1 MRVLG
6 IDIET
11 YSSID
16 LTKSG
21 VYAYSSAPDFKIL
34 LFAYAYDDE
43 EVKIYDPDTEG
54 LPPSV
59 LGDLTDPDVIK
70 TAYNAEFEIT
80 CIRKAF
86 GIELDPAQWRC
97 TMIQAAELGLPQSL
111 AQAAQ
116 VLGLP
121 AQKDKRGKKCIDF
134 FSKPARTCSRRKPLK
149 DAPLLPDDMRH
160 KPEDDPA
167 LWETFKVYC
176 KQDVEVERDIRK
188 RLEAFPI
195 ADSEQRL
202 WVLDKRIAA
211 RGCRID
217 RELAENAVR
226 FGERFTAE
234 KTAELKRLTGLDN
247 PNSVAQ
253 LKAWLTERTGQTFD
267 TLDKKAVGALLK
279 ETADPLVKEVLR
291 LRVEVAKTSTKKYG
305 AMLEC
310 TCPDD
315 GTNKFARARGFL
327 RFYGAA
333 RTGRWAGALVQVQN
347 LPQNHLPDLAEARE
361 LVKSG
366 DYELFEM
373 CYGSVQQVLSE
384 LIRTAFVPTVGCRF
398 IVSDFSAIEARVVA
412 YLAGEKWRLEVFGNG
427 GDIYCASASKMFGVP
442 VVKHGVNGHLRQ
454 KGKIAE
460 LALGYGGSVGALK
473 SMGALEM
480 GLSEDELQPLV
491 DSWRQSNPKIVQF
504 WREVESA
511 ATKAAEGCPQRVGR
525 FGFFR
530 KSGILFV
537 RLPSGRCI
545 AYVQPKITENRFGK
559 PSLTYMGLDQ
569 QTKAWTRLE
578 TFGGKLTE
586 NLVQAYARDCLAE
599 SMIRLEARG
608 YKIVFHVHDEVIID
622 APKGFGSAEEVA
634 AIMGEPIPWA
644 QGLPLRAEGYETEF
658 YRKD

>member
-34 LFAYAYDDE
+34 LFAYAYDDDDE

-70 TAYNAEFEIT
+70 TAFNAEFEIT
-80 CIRKAF
+80 CIQRAF

-111 AQAAQ
+111 AQVAQ

-121 AQKDKRGKKCIDF
+121 AQKDKRGRKCIDF
-134 FSKPARTCSRRKPLK
+134 FSKPCKRLK
-149 DAPLLPDDMRH
+149 DAPLLEDDMRH
-160 KPEDDPA
+160 KPEDDPE
-167 LWETFKVYC
+167 LWAAFREYC
-176 KQDVEVERDIRK
+176 KQDVEVERAIRR
-188 RLEAFPI
+188 RLADFPI
-195 ADSEQRL
+195 AESEQRL
-202 WVLDKRIAA
+202 WVLDKAIAA

-217 RELAENAVR
+217 EQLARNAVR

-234 KTAELKRLTGLDN
+234 KTAELVRLTGLDN
-247 PNSVAQ
+247 PNSVSQ

-267 TLDKKAVGALLK
+267 SLDKKAVKAILK
-279 ETADPLVKEVLR
+279 DSTDPLVKEVLR
-291 LRVEVAKTSTKKYG
+291 LRAEVAKTSTKKYG

-310 TCPDD
+310 TCPDE
-315 GTNKFARARGFL
+315 RARGFL

-361 LVKSG
+361 LVRSG

-373 CYGSVQQVLSE
+373 CYGSVQQTLSE
-384 LIRTAFVPTVGCRF
+384 LIRTAFVPSPGCRF

-460 LALGYGGSVGALK
+460 LALGYGGSVGALI

-480 GLSEDELQPLV
+480 GLTEDELQPLV
-491 DSWRQSNPKIVQF
+491 DSWRQSNPRIVQF
-504 WREVESA
+504 WYDVQSA
-511 ATKAAEGCPQRVGR
+511 AMKAAEGEPQRVGR

-559 PSLTYMGLDQ
+559 PALTYMGLDQ

-586 NLVQAYARDCLAE
+586 NLVQAVARDCLAE
-599 SMIRLEARG
+599 SMIRLEQRG
-608 YKIVFHVHDEVIID
+608 YRIVFHVHDEVIID

-634 AIMGEPIPWA
+634 AIMGEPISWA
-644 QGLPLRAEGYETEF
+644 PGLPLRAEGYETEF

>member
-1 MRVLG
+1 MRELG

-11 YSSID
+11 YSSVD
-16 LTKSG
+16 LVKSG
-21 VYAYSSAPDFKIL
+21 VYAYSSAPDFRIL
-34 LFAYAYDDE
+34 LFAYAFDDN
-43 EVKIYDPDTEG
+43 EVKIFEPDSGIPRE
-54 LPPSV
+54 V
-59 LGDLTDPDVIK
+59 LEALTDPDVIK

-80 CIRKAF
+80 CIQQAF
-86 GIELDPAQWRC
+86 SIKLDPAQWRC

-116 VLGLP
+116 ALGLS

-134 FSKPARTCSRRKPLK
+134 FSKPCKALK
-149 DAPLLPDDMRH
+149 DAPLLDGDMRH
-160 KPEDDPA
+160 TPADDPE
-167 LWETFKVYC
+167 LWETFKEYC
-176 KQDVEVERDIRK
+176 KQDVEVERAIRK
-188 RLEAFPI
+188 RLAAFPI
-195 ADSEQRL
+195 VDSEQRL

-217 RELAENAVR
+217 RQLAENAVR

-247 PNSVAQ
+247 PNSVSQ
-253 LKAWLTERTGQTFD
+253 LKGWLTERTGLTFD
-267 TLDKKAVGALLK
+267 SLDKKAVKALLK
-279 ETADPLVKEVLR
+279 ETADPLVREVLR
-291 LRVEVAKTSTKKYG
+291 LRAEVAKTSTKKYG

-310 TCPDD
+310 TCPD
-315 GTNKFARARGFL
+315 GRARGFL

-361 LVKSG
+361 IVKSG
-366 DYELFEM
+366 DHELFEM
-373 CYGSVQQVLSE
+373 CYGSVQQTLSE
-384 LIRTAFVPTVGCRF
+384 LIRTAFVPSEGHRF

-412 YLAGEKWRLEVFGNG
+412 YLAGEKWRLDVFKNG

-460 LALGYGGSVGALK
+460 LALGYGGSAGALK

-480 GLSEDELQPLV
+480 GLAEDELQPLV
-491 DSWRQSNPKIVQF
+491 DSWRKSNPRIVQF

-511 ATKAAEGCPQRVGR
+511 ALKAAEGYPQRVGCTDAVVP
-525 FGFFR
+525 FKFFR

-537 RLPSGRCI
+537 QLPSGRCI
-545 AYVQPKITENRFGK
+545 AYVQPRVEENRFGK

-578 TFGGKLTE
+578 TFGGKLVE
-586 NLVQAYARDCLAE
+586 NLVQAVARDCLAE

-622 APKGFGSAEEVA
+622 APKGTGSAEEVA

-644 QGLPLRAEGYETEF
+644 EGLPLKAEGYETEF